1 MKYYRDKSCIL
12 FFEPY
17 ESTFINYLI
26 KSKTVNEFEFILYLI
41 DLLSITKSLCENQ
54 IEADITMEKLVLVN
68 KSLKIKIREESERT
82 RTYLQQCG
90 KVGKELL
97 NLVKYKT

>member
-1 MKYYRDKSCIL
+1 
-12 FFEPY
+12 
-17 ESTFINYLI
+17 
-26 KSKTVNEFEFILYLI
+26 
-41 DLLSITKSLCENQ
+41 
-54 IEADITMEKLVLVN
+54 MEKLVLVN